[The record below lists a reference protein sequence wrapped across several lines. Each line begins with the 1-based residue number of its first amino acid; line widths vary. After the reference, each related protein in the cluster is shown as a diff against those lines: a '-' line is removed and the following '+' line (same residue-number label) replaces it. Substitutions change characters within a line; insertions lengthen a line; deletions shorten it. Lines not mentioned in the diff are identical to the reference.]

1 MAVLRDCGEALRAVV
16 HAVERGDVCEQGLRR
31 ADVRGRLVA
40 PDVLLARLHRH
51 PVRGLAVRVDRQPDD
66 AARHLAREALR
77 RRQEAGVRPSVP
89 ERHAEPLR
97 RPDGDVGAPLPRWR
111 ELGERE
117 EVRGDS
123 ELGARGVHLVGEVA
137 IREDRAIRRRVLD
150 QRAAE
155 ALLRR
160 VGCVVAL
167 DHGDAVPFGPR
178 AHHRLGLGV
187 HPLVDEKDALSAGS
201 SVDHGHR
208 LGGGGRLVEQRRVA
222 HLHRCQVRDHR
233 LKVHQRLEPALRH
246 LGLVGRVLRV
256 PARVLQHVA
265 QDHRRRLAVVV
276 PHPEHRAH
284 HLVWLD

>member
-1 MAVLRDCGEALRAVV
+1 M
-16 HAVERGDVCEQGLRR
+16 
-31 ADVRGRLVA
+31 
-40 PDVLLARLHRH
+40 LLARLHRH
-51 PVRGLAVRVDRQPDD
+51 PVRGLAVGVDGHADD

-77 RRQEAGVRPSVP
+77 RRQEACVRASVP
-89 ERHAEPLR
+89 ERHAEALCG
-97 RPDGDVGAPLPRWR
+97 PDGDVCAPLPWR
-111 ELGERE
+111 LELGERE
-117 EVRGDS
+117 QVRGDS

-137 IREDRAIRRRVLD
+137 VRKDRAIRRRVLD

-160 VGCVVAL
+160 VGGVVAL
-167 DHGDAVPFGPR
+167 DQGDAVPLGPR
-178 AHHRLGLGV
+178 PHHRLCLGM
-187 HPLVDEKDALSAGS
+187 HPLVDEKDGLSAGG

-222 HLHRCQVRDHR
+222 HLHRRQVRDHR

-256 PARVLQHVA
+256 PTRVLQHVA

-284 HLVWLD
+284 HLVWLDEPAELLKRVGLGEAG